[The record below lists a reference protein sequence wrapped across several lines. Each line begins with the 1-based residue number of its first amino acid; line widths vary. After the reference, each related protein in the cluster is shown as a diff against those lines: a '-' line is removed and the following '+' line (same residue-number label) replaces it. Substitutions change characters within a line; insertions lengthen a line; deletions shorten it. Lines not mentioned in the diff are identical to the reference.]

1 MDYLREIKKT
11 CSRLGVGYAAFLL
24 VGLMVQAEAGL
35 ILGVLDKM
43 GWKEYVDRAPGLD
56 SHVFVRNAGMLAHC
70 ERHENAVQAAEA
82 AVRRGAAGGC
92 FFCLHQ
98 HYVHR
103 KYYRNR
109 PHEHREWNPGQA
121 SLKSGK

>member
-43 GWKEYVDRAPGLD
+43 GWKGDWNTWIVLLGSIPMYLFGTLVCWLIVKDMRT
-56 SHVFVRNAGMLAHC
+56 
-70 ERHENAVQAAEA
+70 
-82 AVRRGAAGGC
+82 GGC

>member
-43 GWKEYVDRAPGLD
+43 GWKGDWNTWIVLLGSIPMYLFGTLVCWLIVKDMRTPCRPQRQPFG
-56 SHVFVRNAGMLAHC
+56 AGRLVVA
-70 ERHENAVQAAEA
+70 
-82 AVRRGAAGGC
+82 
-92 FFCLHQ
+92 FFACISIMYIGNIIGTVLMSIVNGIQ
-98 HYVHR
+98 
-103 KYYRNR
+103 
-109 PHEHREWNPGQA
+109 
-121 SLKSGK
+121 GKPL